1 MSCIINY
8 CIMYYSHTY
17 VITLLNSEKEG
28 GNQIDMVNFT
38 ATCAKEILNIQD
50 AHGNH
55 RHLQNYGYLHVLIKQ
70 TYVIPMKWWG
80 PRVHSEHTWAHGHLQ
95 HHRHHTICII
105 HQHSYINHQW
115 NEATPRSKHNMQVH
129 PFCNFVLK
137 TALKLNPL
145 AAH

>member
-1 MSCIINY
+1 MEPVGAARQEGVGGGCDRQLMSCIINY

-80 PRVHSEHTWAHGHLQ
+80 PRVHSEHTWAHGH
-95 HHRHHTICII
+95 
-105 HQHSYINHQW
+105 
-115 NEATPRSKHNMQVH
+115 
-129 PFCNFVLK
+129 
-137 TALKLNPL
+137 
-145 AAH
+145 